1 MTDDLVPI
9 DDERVT
15 AFRRLL
21 AQSDAWRAS
30 CEPRDGK
37 QAISEDA
44 AVIVGGLRDMI
55 MEAGL
60 ADVIHARFKTEA
72 LDTSVDP
79 KWSKDA
85 AADRRSLMGVARVIY
100 DLGGAMLPAPY
111 AAIVAG
117 DCALR
122 AQGDPQIMGS
132 HIPAPNRRVERP
144 AALDQTKAQTAR
156 LAHYNA
162 GLKKTNWAAE
172 HALIYPDIGDDARR
186 EWHRAL
192 SAQERRDCR
201 RVGERVRANAPLTPE
216 DVAIKD
222 QATQYD
228 PEELCRRLKSL
239 LVAG

>member
-1 MTDDLVPI
+1 MTDDLAPI

-21 AQSDAWRAS
+21 AQSDEWRAS
-30 CEPRDGK
+30 CETRNDE

-44 AVIVGGLRDMI
+44 AVIVGGIRDMI
-55 MEAGL
+55 MGARLDE
-60 ADVIHARFKTEA
+60 VIHHRFKTEA
-72 LDTSVDP
+72 KETFVDQE
-79 KWSKDA
+79 WSKDA
-85 AADRRSLMGVARVIY
+85 AADRRSLMGVARVLH

-117 DCALR
+117 DCMLR
-122 AQGDPQIMGS
+122 AQGDPSIMGS
-132 HIPAPNRRVERP
+132 HIPAPNRRVQRP
-144 AALDQTKAQTAR
+144 AALDHVKAQIAR

-162 GLKKTNWAAE
+162 GWKHTNWAVE
-172 HALIYPDIGDDARR
+172 HALIYPGIGDDARR

-192 SAQERRDCR
+192 SAQERGDCR
-201 RVGERVRANAPLTPE
+201 RVGERVRAGAPLTPD

-228 PEELCRRLKSL
+228 AEELCRRLKLL
-239 LVAG
+239 LVAD